1 MDIHTTR
8 AVIREARAMA
18 PEAPARERVRHA
30 VEKTRG
36 TPVLATPPIADHESM
51 PITSGGEVI
60 GRVDTS
66 YVLLGNTAL
75 AVIRPRVQR
84 MPREDVAAM
93 LQKFCEQTGIWPQ
106 RA

>member
-1 MDIHTTR
+1 
-8 AVIREARAMA
+8 MA
-18 PEAPARERVRHA
+18 PEAPARDRVRRA

-36 TPVLATPPIADHESM
+36 TPMLGTAPVAERESM

-75 AVIRPRVQR
+75 TAIGPRVQR

-93 LQKFCEQTGIWPQ
+93 LQKFCEQTEIWPQ